1 MSGPFVDSS
10 ARVRARIRALK
21 LVLDDLENPNRE
33 IRLAAEAL
41 QCKKELDGILKWLLA
56 EVKGEIDL
64 EKIFYGG

>member
-1 MSGPFVDSS
+1 MSGPFVDRS
-10 ARVRARIRALK
+10 ARVRALK

-41 QCKKELDGILKWLLA
+41 QCKKELEGILKWLLA

-64 EKIFYGG
+64 EGIFYGG